1 MSQND
6 FFNILMDG
14 LKDFPEVKLR
24 DIISDYD
31 NKFKHGLTLGKPEE
45 EIIAELGNPNLIVNQ
60 YRSEFLDTITNSEPF
75 NNNTDMKTESL
86 TTEKSNYDFS
96 SDATADTNN
105 NNINT
110 ITTPNTNAINANNN
124 NNSDISD
131 NIIDNGINSTGYI
144 NNSKIITD
152 NQILSTPNTFDYLS
166 SDLTINDKSNDEE
179 NIPKNNNTLSEVKA
193 STPPYEDINSN
204 NNFYDLYTSKPP
216 VESTD
221 MNHENNKS
229 YNSTY
234 DYNDGN
240 SNYKKS
246 HSTINTILKFCIV
259 GVTLLIFSPV
269 ITGIITC
276 IIGLFGVAIS
286 ILVGSIGLL
295 VGGTF
300 TSFVEVP
307 NLPMFVA
314 NFPYPV
320 IVLFSLGSISLSLF
334 LTLVFYYLCKFFVRL
349 LIKTYRLLK
358 LKGGDI

>member
-14 LKDFPEVKLR
+14 LKDLPEAQLR
-24 DIISDYD
+24 DIISYYD
-31 NKFKHGLTLGKPEE
+31 NKFTHGLTLGKPEE
-45 EIIAELGNPNLIVNQ
+45 EIIAQLGNPNLIVNQ

-75 NNNTDMKTESL
+75 NNTDMKTESFN
-86 TTEKSNYDFS
+86 TEKLNYDFS
-96 SDATADTNN
+96 SDDTTDTKKNK
-105 NNINT
+105 INT
-110 ITTPNTNAINANNN
+110 ITTPSTNAINTN

-131 NIIDNGINSTGYI
+131 NIIDNDPNSTGSV
-144 NNSKIITD
+144 NNSKIIT
-152 NQILSTPNTFDYLS
+152 NNETLSIPNTFDHIS
-166 SDLTINDKSNDEE
+166 SDFTINDNSNNEE
-179 NIPKNNNTLSEVKA
+179 NTQKNNDTVSEVKA
-193 STPPYEDINSN
+193 SIPPYGDINSN
-204 NNFYDLYTSKPP
+204 NNFYDLYNSNPS
-216 VESTD
+216 VESKD
-221 MNHENNKS
+221 VNHENNKS

-234 DYNDGN
+234 GYNHDN

-246 HSTINTILKFCIV
+246 HSTVNTILKFCIV

-269 ITGIITC
+269 ITGILTC

-286 ILVGSIGLL
+286 ILIGSIGLL

-300 TSFVEVP
+300 TSFIGVP
-307 NLPMFVA
+307 NLPAFVA

-358 LKGGDI
+358 LKGGDM